1 MGHFALAVRI
11 GAYCCDAAGE
21 LGREQGRQRPT
32 AWGAQWRDM
41 LGRRNAAA
49 PWRGMSDLELCA
61 WILLAYLPAATVL
74 SLVLLGSL
82 D

>member
-1 MGHFALAVRI
+1 
-11 GAYCCDAAGE
+11 
-21 LGREQGRQRPT
+21 
-32 AWGAQWRDM
+32 
-41 LGRRNAAA
+41 
-49 PWRGMSDLELCA
+49 MSDLELCA